1 MSDQAVPVAKRH
13 PSRWQ
18 IWVLAVAIPIAFW
31 QALMSLAG
39 ALSLF
44 PLADSSLLVIIVVA
58 VLSRRWD
65 GASRGWFRATLV
77 LAVVMAVE
85 WIPLWVAMITQR
97 GLSTELLSAGFLV
110 YSVESILLLAMYVI
124 ASALSIR
131 GIRSA
136 RAVAA

>member
-18 IWVLAVAIPIAFW
+18 IWVLGLAIPIAFW

-39 ALSLF
+39 ALSVF
-44 PLADSSLLVIIVVA
+44 PIADSSLVVIIVVA

-65 GASRGWFRATLV
+65 GAARGWFRATLV
-77 LAVVMAVE
+77 LAVLMAVE
-85 WIPLWVAMITQR
+85 WVPLWVMIATQR
-97 GLSTELLSAGFLV
+97 ISSTEMISTGFLV
-110 YSVESILLLAMYVI
+110 YSIESILLLGTFVI

-131 GIRSA
+131 GIRRA
-136 RAVAA
+136 RAVAV

>member
-31 QALMSLAG
+31 QAAMSLVA
-39 ALSLF
+39 ALGVF
-44 PLADSSLLVIIVVA
+44 PIADSSLIVIIVVA
-58 VLSRRWD
+58 VLSRRWE
-65 GASRGWFRATLV
+65 GAARGWFRATLI
-77 LAVVMAVE
+77 LAVLMVVE
-85 WIPLWVAMITQR
+85 WVPLWVAIATQHMF
-97 GLSTELLSAGFLV
+97 GTDLLNVGFWV

-131 GIRSA
+131 GIRRA
-136 RAVAA
+136 RTVAV

>member
-1 MSDQAVPVAKRH
+1 MSDQAVPVPGRH

-18 IWVLAVAIPIAFW
+18 VWVLLVAIPIAFW

-65 GASRGWFRATLV
+65 GAAIGWFRATLV
-77 LAVVMAVE
+77 LAAVMAVE
-85 WIPLWVAMITQR
+85 WISLWVAMITQR
-97 GLSTELLSAGFLV
+97 GLSSESLSAGFLV
-110 YSVESILLLAMYVI
+110 YSVESILLLAMYVV
-124 ASALSIR
+124 ASVLSIR
-131 GIRSA
+131 GIRRASA
-136 RAVAA
+136 IAA